1 MDAYRQQISR
11 LKRSNDNAMRETSR
25 LTNELAES
33 ECKNCLMKTKLGESE
48 KEIERL
54 KSQLQQY
61 VQEVQRAEELLL
73 RKEEERDEML
83 DFYKTLSQDA
93 VMLEGNN
100 QSLELE
106 AAETK

>member
-1 MDAYRQQISR
+1 MSE
-11 LKRSNDNAMRETSR
+11 NSR

-33 ECKNCLMKTKLGESE
+33 ECKNGILSAKLTESE
-48 KEIERL
+48 NEIDRL

-93 VMLEGNN
+93 TILEGNN
-100 QSLELE
+100 HSLEAE
-106 AAETK
+106 AAEAR

>member
-1 MDAYRQQISR
+1 M
-11 LKRSNDNAMRETSR
+11 
-25 LTNELAES
+25 AES
-33 ECKNCLMKTKLGESE
+33 ECKNCQLKGKLTESE

-83 DFYKTLSQDA
+83 EFYKTLSQDA
-93 VMLEGNN
+93 IVLEGNN
-100 QSLELE
+100 QSLEIV
-106 AAETK
+106 AAESK